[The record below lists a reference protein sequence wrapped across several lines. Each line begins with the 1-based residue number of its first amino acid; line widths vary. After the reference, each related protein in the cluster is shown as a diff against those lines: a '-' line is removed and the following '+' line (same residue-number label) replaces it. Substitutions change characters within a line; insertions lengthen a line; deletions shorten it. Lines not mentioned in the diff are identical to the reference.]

1 MPASPGRPAAPRALT
16 LLAAFALAT
25 ACLYLA
31 QAFLLPIAVSV
42 LLTFLLSPVVGAL
55 QRRGVGRVLSVL
67 VVVLLAFSIL
77 AGVGVALG
85 TRLAAL
91 GHELPWYRVNIREKI
106 ADVRWFGRSGVLE
119 KIQET
124 VAEAAKEAEREEAPR
139 TPPRERPTR
148 VVIERDASEGIWTLP
163 AALAPWLA
171 PLGGAALVVV
181 LVPFMLYERQELRN
195 RVIRALGYRSL
206 TVTTRAL
213 DEAARRVSRYL
224 LMQTIVNSTFG
235 VLVAIGLWLIGVPYA
250 LLWGAFAA
258 VLRFIPYVGPW
269 LAALMPVALSLA
281 VFPGWTRPLLVVG
294 LILVLELFSNMV
306 METLL
311 YAQSA
316 GVSEVALLVSVA
328 FWTWLWGPVG
338 LLLATPMTVVLV
350 VFAKHV
356 PELAFVGILAG
367 DDAPLEPDVAYY
379 QRLLAGD
386 QDEAVEIVEEYAKTH
401 SMAELFDGV
410 LVPALA
416 RARSDRARDALTV
429 DEERLV
435 VQRTAEVLEALEE
448 TVLPAVLARDTEPG
462 APPAP
467 AVGILACPARDE
479 ADALALRML
488 AALARPTASVRVAPA
503 GVLAAEVLEL
513 VAEQE
518 PGVVLVGSLGP
529 GGLTHARYLVKRLHG
544 RFPEARIVAGR
555 WGVAGESGEEDQGRA
570 LLLASGAAEVGF
582 TLLETRDRALELA
595 RLSPG
600 AAASAPVRAR

>member
-1 MPASPGRPAAPRALT
+1 MPTLAPHGWSTGLRALIV
-16 LLAAFALAT
+16 LAAFALVT
-25 ACLYLA
+25 GCLYLA
-31 QAFLLPIAVSV
+31 QAFVLPIAVSV
-42 LLTFLLSPVVGAL
+42 LLAFLLTPVVAAL
-55 QRRGVGRVLSVL
+55 QRWGLGRLLSVL
-67 VVVLLAFSIL
+67 VVVLLVFAVL
-77 AGVGVALG
+77 AGIGVALG
-85 TRLAAL
+85 TRLNAL
-91 GHELPWYRVNIREKI
+91 GHELPRYRTNIREKI
-106 ADVRWFGRSGVLE
+106 ADVRWLGRGGAIE
-119 KIQET
+119 KVQET
-124 VAEAAKEAEREEAPR
+124 VESAAKEAEAEQPSPAPK
-139 TPPRERPTR
+139 RERPTP
-148 VVIERDASEGIWTLP
+148 VVIERETAGSIWALP

-235 VLVAIGLWLIGVPYA
+235 GLVALGLWLIGVPYA

-269 LAALMPVALSLA
+269 LAALMPIALSLA

-294 LILVLELFSNMV
+294 LVLVLELFSNMV

-356 PELAFVGILAG
+356 PDLAFVSVLAG
-367 DDAPLEPDVAYY
+367 DDAPLEPDVAFY
-379 QRLLAGD
+379 QRILAGD
-386 QDEAVEIVEEYAKTH
+386 QDEAVDIVEEYAKTH
-401 SMAELFDGV
+401 PLAELFDAV

-416 RARSDRARDALTV
+416 RARADRARDALSD
-429 DEERLV
+429 DEARHV
-435 VQRTAEVLEALEE
+435 VQRTGEVLDVLEE
-448 TVLPAVLARDTEPG
+448 AVIPAAAARDTG
-462 APPAP
+462 SDTNPA
-467 AVGILACPARDE
+467 AQVLGCPARDE

-488 AALARPTASVRVAPA
+488 GYLVQPGASVRVAPA
-503 GVLAAEVLEL
+503 GTLAGEVLDL
-513 VAEQE
+513 VAEQA
-518 PGVVLVGSLGP
+518 PGVVVVGALGP
-529 GGLTHARYLVKRLHG
+529 GGLTHVRYLVKRLRG
-544 RFPEARIVAGR
+544 RFPDLRLVVGR
-555 WGVAGESGEEDQGRA
+555 WGVAGADTPA
-570 LLLASGAAEVGF
+570 GAATVAPGVEAVGL
-582 TLLETRDRALELA
+582 TLVETRDRCLELT
-595 RLSPG
+595 RLEP
-600 AAASAPVRAR
+600 AEPAEERALA

>member
-1 MPASPGRPAAPRALT
+1 MHTPAPPGRGLRVLV
-16 LLAAFALAT
+16 LLAGFALVT
-25 ACLYLA
+25 ACLYVA
-31 QAFLLPIAVSV
+31 QAFVLPIAVSLLLAF
-42 LLTFLLSPVVGAL
+42 LLTPVVAAL
-55 QRRGVGRVLSVL
+55 QRLGVGRLISVL
-67 VVVLLAFSIL
+67 LVVLLAFAVL
-77 AGVGVALG
+77 AGVGVALT

-91 GHELPWYRVNIREKI
+91 GHELPQYRANIREKI
-106 ADVRWFGRSGVLE
+106 ADIRWLGRGGALE
-119 KIQET
+119 KVQET
-124 VAEAAKEAEREEAPR
+124 VEEAAKEAEAEQPLR
-139 TPPRERPTR
+139 TTPSRARPTP
-148 VVIERDASEGIWTLP
+148 VVVERDTTGNIWTLP
-163 AALAPWLA
+163 ATLAPWLA
-171 PLGGAALVVV
+171 PLGGAALVAV

-235 VLVAIGLWLIGVPYA
+235 ALVAVGLWFIGVPYA

-269 LAALMPVALSLA
+269 LAALMPIALSLA

-356 PELAFVGILAG
+356 PDLAFVSVLAG
-367 DDAPLEPDVAYY
+367 DDSPLEPDVAYY
-379 QRLLAGD
+379 QRILAGD
-386 QDEAVEIVEEYAKTH
+386 QDEAVEIVEEYARTH
-401 SMAELFDGV
+401 SLAELFDTV

-416 RARSDRARDALTV
+416 RARADRARDALSG

-435 VQRTAEVLEALEE
+435 VQRTGEVLDTLEE
-448 TVLPAVLARDTEPG
+448 EVIPAAAARDTASSVDG
-462 APPAP
+462 TD
-467 AVGILACPARDE
+467 AVEILACPARDE

-488 AALARPTASVRVAPA
+488 GALAQPVGHVRLIPA
-503 GVLAAEVLEL
+503 GVLAAEVLGL
-513 VAEQE
+513 VAEQA
-518 PGVVLVGSLGP
+518 PDVVVVGSLGP

-544 RFPEARIVAGR
+544 RFPEARLVAGR
-555 WGVAGESGEEDQGRA
+555 WGTAGEEDQVRA
-570 LLLASGAAEVGF
+570 LLLASGAGGVGFSLAEV
-582 TLLETRDRALELA
+582 RDSALELA
-595 RLSPG
+595 RLRPD
-600 AAASAPVRAR
+600 AAVPSAAP

>member
-1 MPASPGRPAAPRALT
+1 MYTSAPPGRPAGLRILI
-16 LLAAFALAT
+16 LLAGFALVT
-25 ACLYLA
+25 ACLYVA
-31 QAFLLPIAVSV
+31 QAFVLPIAVAL
-42 LLTFLLSPVVGAL
+42 LLTFLLTPVVAAL
-55 QRRGVGRVLSVL
+55 QHLGVGRLVSVV
-67 VVVLLAFSIL
+67 VVVLLAFVVL
-77 AGVGVALG
+77 AGVGFALG
-85 TRLAAL
+85 TRLVAL
-91 GHELPWYRVNIREKI
+91 GHELPQYRANIREKI
-106 ADVRWFGRSGVLE
+106 TDIRWLGRGGALE
-119 KIQET
+119 KVQET
-124 VAEAAKEAEREEAPR
+124 VEEAAKEAEAEQPLR
-139 TPPRERPTR
+139 TPSRERPTP
-148 VVIERDASEGIWTLP
+148 VVVERDTTGNIWTLP
-163 AALAPWLA
+163 ATLAPWLA
-171 PLGGAALVVV
+171 PLGGAALVAV

-235 VLVAIGLWLIGVPYA
+235 ALVAVGLWLIGVPYA
-250 LLWGAFAA
+250 LLWGGFAA

-269 LAALMPVALSLA
+269 LAALMPIALSLA

-356 PELAFVGILAG
+356 PDLAFVGVLAG

-379 QRLLAGD
+379 QRILAGD

-401 SMAELFDGV
+401 ALAELFDGV

-416 RARSDRARDALTV
+416 RARADRVRDALSV
-429 DEERLV
+429 DEERLI
-435 VQRTAEVLEALEE
+435 VQRTAEVLDTLEE
-448 TVLPAVLARDTEPG
+448 EVIPAAAARDAPSSAD
-462 APPAP
+462 APPA
-467 AVGILACPARDE
+467 VDILACAARDD

-488 AALARPTASVRVAPA
+488 GILAQPVARVRVAPA
-503 GVLAAEVLEL
+503 TVLAGEVLDL
-513 VAEQE
+513 VAEQA
-518 PGVVLVGSLGP
+518 PDAILVGSLGP
-529 GGLTHARYLVKRLHG
+529 GGLTHARYLVKRLRG
-544 RFPEARIVAGR
+544 RFPDARLVVGR
-555 WGVAGESGEEDQGRA
+555 WGAAGEEEQARS
-570 LLLASGAAEVGF
+570 LLVDSGAAEVGF
-582 TLLETRDRALELA
+582 TVAEARDRAIELA
-595 RLSPG
+595 RLQRG
-600 AAASAPVRAR
+600 AAVSPAAS

>member
-1 MPASPGRPAAPRALT
+1 MPTLTPPGRPAGLRALT

-31 QAFLLPIAVSV
+31 QGFVLPVAVSV
-42 LLTFLLSPVVGAL
+42 LLAFLLTPLVAAL
-55 QRRGVGRVLSVL
+55 QRWGVGRLLSVL
-67 VVVLLAFSIL
+67 LVVLLAFVVL
-77 AGVGVALG
+77 AGVGVMLV
-85 TRLAAL
+85 TRLTAL
-91 GHELPWYRVNIREKI
+91 GHELPRYRANIREKI
-106 ADVRWFGRSGVLE
+106 ADVRWLGRGGALE
-119 KIQET
+119 KVQET
-124 VAEAAKEAEREEAPR
+124 VEGAAKEAEEEQPLPVEPRR
-139 TPPRERPTR
+139 TPTP
-148 VVIERDASEGIWTLP
+148 VVVERDTTGSIWALP

-171 PLGGAALVVV
+171 PLGGAALVAV

-195 RVIRALGYRSL
+195 RVIRALGYQRL

-224 LMQTIVNSTFG
+224 LMQTVVNSTFG
-235 VLVAIGLWLIGVPYA
+235 GLVAIGLWLIGVPYA

-269 LAALMPVALSLA
+269 LAALMPIALSLA

-356 PELAFVGILAG
+356 PDLAFVSVLAG
-367 DDAPLEPDVAYY
+367 DDSPLEPDVAYY
-379 QRLLAGD
+379 QRALAGD
-386 QDEAVEIVEEYAKTH
+386 QDEAMDIVEHYAKTH
-401 SMAELFDGV
+401 ALAELFDAV

-416 RARSDRARDALTV
+416 RARADRARDALS
-429 DEERLV
+429 DEEARLV
-435 VQRTAEVLEALEE
+435 VQRTAEVLDALEE
-448 TVLPAVLARDTEPG
+448 TVIPAAVARDSGADAE
-462 APPAP
+462 APPI
-467 AVGILACPARDE
+467 VEMLGCPARDE

-488 AALARPTASVRVAPA
+488 GYLVLPMGHLRVAPA
-503 GVLAAEVLEL
+503 GVLVAEVLTL
-513 VAEQE
+513 VDEQA
-518 PGVVLVGSLGP
+518 PAAVVVGSLGP
-529 GGLTHARYLVKRLHG
+529 GGLTHARYLVKRLRG
-544 RFPEARIVAGR
+544 RFADLGIMAGR
-555 WGVAGESGEEDQGRA
+555 WGVAGDEDQARA
-570 LLLASGAAEVGF
+570 PLLASGADAVGF
-582 TLLETRDRALELA
+582 TLVETRDRALELA
-595 RLSPG
+595 RLR
-600 AAASAPVRAR
+600 AAAAEAAPA

>member
-1 MPASPGRPAAPRALT
+1 MPTLAPHGWSTGLRALT
-16 LLAAFALAT
+16 LLAAFALVT
-25 ACLYLA
+25 GCFYLA

-42 LLTFLLSPVVGAL
+42 LLAFLLTPVVAAL
-55 QRRGVGRVLSVL
+55 QRWGLGRLLSVL
-67 VVVLLAFSIL
+67 VVVLLAFAVL
-77 AGVGVALG
+77 AGIGVALG
-85 TRLAAL
+85 TRLTTLA
-91 GHELPWYRVNIREKI
+91 HELPRYRANIREKI
-106 ADVRWFGRSGVLE
+106 ADVRWLGRGGAIE
-119 KIQET
+119 KVQET
-124 VAEAAKEAEREEAPR
+124 VESAAREAEEDQPSPAPQR
-139 TPPRERPTR
+139 ARPTP
-148 VVIERDASEGIWTLP
+148 VVVERETTGTIWSLP

-171 PLGGAALVVV
+171 PLGGAALVAV

-235 VLVAIGLWLIGVPYA
+235 GLVAVGLWLIGVPYA

-269 LAALMPVALSLA
+269 LAAIMPIALSLA
-281 VFPGWTRPLLVVG
+281 VFPGWTRPLLVVA

-356 PELAFVGILAG
+356 PSLAFVSVLAG
-367 DDAPLEPDVAYY
+367 DDAPLEPDVAFY
-379 QRLLAGD
+379 QRILAGD

-401 SMAELFDGV
+401 PLEELFDAV

-416 RARSDRARDALTV
+416 RARADRARDALS
-429 DEERLV
+429 DEEERHV
-435 VQRTAEVLEALEE
+435 VQRTAEVLDALEE
-448 TVLPAVLARDTEPG
+448 TVIPAAAARDTATG
-462 APPAP
+462 PA
-467 AVGILACPARDE
+467 AVVEVLGCPARD
-479 ADALALRML
+479 ATDALALRML
-488 AALARPTASVRVAPA
+488 GYLLQPTASLRVAPA
-503 GVLAAEVLEL
+503 GVLAAELLDL
-513 VAEQE
+513 VAEQV
-518 PGVVLVGSLGP
+518 PGAVVVGALGP
-529 GGLTHARYLVKRLHG
+529 GGLTHVRYLVKRLRG
-544 RFPEARIVAGR
+544 RFPDLRLVVGR
-555 WGVAGESGEEDQGRA
+555 WGVAAEEPPA
-570 LLLASGAAEVGF
+570 GAPMVAPGIDAVGL
-582 TLLETRDRALELA
+582 TLVETRDRALELA
-595 RLSPG
+595 RLEPAEPG
-600 AAASAPVRAR
+600 AERALA